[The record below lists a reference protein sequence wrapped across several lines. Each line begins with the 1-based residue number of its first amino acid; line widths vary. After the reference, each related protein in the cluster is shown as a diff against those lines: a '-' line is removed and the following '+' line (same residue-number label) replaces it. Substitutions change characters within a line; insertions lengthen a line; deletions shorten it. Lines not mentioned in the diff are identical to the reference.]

1 MYSTCT
7 SCYTPL
13 GSNSVLTLLP
23 VGRLVVFD
31 AHRGRLWVVCQSCR
45 SWNLVPLEERWEAIE
60 EAAKRFD
67 AARRHARSEHI
78 SLAFL
83 EDGFGLIHVGR
94 ASVTEFAAWRF
105 GTELFSRW
113 TRFWSAGGPEAAGIG
128 LGAGTS
134 LGVVAGTITLGAAP
148 FVMAAG
154 ALLGLPVGVIAWS
167 QFLQRRSERTLLW
180 MFDADGTPRAISVA
194 GGSTAELLPDEEHGW
209 GVSIYDF
216 GGRRTF
222 EGYAAWR
229 VLAAVLS
236 HKNRFGA
243 RRDVIE
249 SAVGHIEDAGESQ
262 VFLDRIAR
270 SANGRVSRLPRPS
283 RLALEISLHETA
295 ERRALEHD
303 LMDLTNEW
311 REAEEIAQIA
321 DGLLIP
327 ESVTKRIEMMRDT
340 TGTSSARMTTRRN

>member
-7 SCYTPL
+7 SCYTGL
-13 GSNSVLTLLP
+13 GSNTVLTLLP
-23 VGRLVVFD
+23 VGRLVAFD

-45 SWNLVPLEERWEAIE
+45 SWNLVPLEERWEAVE
-60 EAAKRFD
+60 EAANRFNK
-67 AARRHARSEHI
+67 ARRHAGSEHI
-78 SLAFL
+78 SLASL

-94 ASVTEFAAWRF
+94 AGRPEFAAWRF

-113 TRFWSAGGPEAAGIG
+113 TRFWGGGRPEIAGLG
-128 LGAGTS
+128 LGASTS
-134 LGVVAGTITLGAAP
+134 LGFVAGTVTLGAAP
-148 FVMAAG
+148 FVIGAG

-167 QFLQRRSERTLLW
+167 QLLQRRSERALLW
-180 MFDADGTPRAISVA
+180 MFDVDGTPRAISVA

-209 GVSIYDF
+209 GVSIHDF

-229 VLAAVLS
+229 VLAAVLA

-243 RRDVIE
+243 RRDAIQA
-249 SAVGHIEDAGESQ
+249 AVGHIEAAGESHAYLDQ
-262 VFLDRIAR
+262 VAR
-270 SANGRVSRLPRPS
+270 SANGRVSLLPRSS

-303 LMDLTNEW
+303 LMDLTDEW
-311 REAEEIAQIA
+311 RQAEEIAQIA
-321 DGLLIP
+321 DSLLIP
-327 ESVTKRIEMMRDT
+327 DSVTKQIRLMRDT
-340 TGTSSARMTTRRN
+340 TGPNSAASRNR